1 MFEDLPHGT
10 YYPAVSLY
18 MGARVRM
25 NFGPKFAFPP
35 TDQVYQP
42 FTTAT
47 AYNDAQLVLSDLI
60 TKVGNEIANTSHTS
74 NPSHILDLQDS
85 HRQVK
90 FE

>member
-1 MFEDLPHGT
+1 MFEDLPQGA

-18 MGARVRM
+18 MGARVQM

-60 TKVGNEIANTSHTS
+60 AKVGTCVLIYPSLIVPNRIAHA
-74 NPSHILDLQDS
+74 Q
-85 HRQVK
+85 HRLAN
-90 FE
+90 